1 MHAQAILNIK
11 NLTKSFGGVKA
22 VDNIIMSI
30 HENEMAGL
38 IGPNGA
44 GKTTIFNL
52 ITGIYVPDNGR
63 IFLEDRDITGVKPHK
78 ITGLGISRTFQTI
91 RLFKNLTALE
101 NVMSGA
107 HNYSYSGLITSILRT
122 RNQKK
127 EEKMILNEAYKWLDF
142 MNLADKSNE
151 LAKNL
156 PYGIQRKLEIA
167 RALAARPKL
176 LILDEPAAGLN
187 ETESNEIIKV
197 FHKIREKGITILLIE
212 HDMKVVMGSCSRIFV
227 LDFGSLIA
235 EGTPEEIQKNDK
247 VIEAYLGQEI

>member
-1 MHAQAILNIK
+1 MQQQMILKIE

-22 VDNIIMSI
+22 VDNLTMSI
-30 HENEMAGL
+30 YENEMVGL

-52 ITGIYVPDNGR
+52 ITGIYLPDNGK
-63 IFLEDRDITGVKPHK
+63 IFLNERDITGVKPYK
-78 ITGLGISRTFQTI
+78 ITGLGIARTFQTI
-91 RLFKNLTALE
+91 RLFNHLTTLE

-107 HNYSYSGLITSILRT
+107 HNYSHAGLLTSILRS
-122 RNQKK
+122 RNQRE
-127 EEKMILNEAYKWLDF
+127 EEKMIVNEAYKWLDF
-142 MNLADKSNE
+142 MNLTDKSGE
-151 LAKNL
+151 LAQNL
-156 PYGIQRKLEIA
+156 PYGMQRKLEIA

-187 ETESNEIIKV
+187 ETESNEIIKI
-197 FHKIREKGITILLIE
+197 FFKIKETGITILLIE

-235 EGTPEEIQKNDK
+235 EGSPEEIQKNEK
-247 VIEAYLGQEI
+247 VIEAYLGQEA